1 VAGNVS
7 VQIQNPGGTKSN
19 AVSLVVAALST
30 TDDVIALS
38 SASPNA
44 TNQDIVVVDP
54 ATAGVSAQGNDVDLN
69 VAALGMFSVA
79 NNSCSLSGN
88 PLPLLRPA
96 SGSTT
101 FNICVFSE
109 SGLDTSM
116 TFTVTGPGD
125 VTVIAK
131 QPTGLGIIQLTLQ
144 VPSSA
149 LPGARTLFIQNA
161 NLDETAASGA
171 LVIQ

>member
-1 VAGNVS
+1 
-7 VQIQNPGGTKSN
+7 
-19 AVSLVVAALST
+19 
-30 TDDVIALS
+30 
-38 SASPNA
+38 
-44 TNQDIVVVDP
+44 
-54 ATAGVSAQGNDVDLN
+54 
-69 VAALGMFSVA
+69 
-79 NNSCSLSGN
+79 
-88 PLPLLRPA
+88 
-96 SGSTT
+96 
-101 FNICVFSE
+101 
-109 SGLDTSM
+109 M